1 MRMEIAIYHRKI
13 EEHMPEKQKVT
24 MSGQTS
30 NRKGSFEKLKA
41 KQVSSSEHEDQKFH
55 LSFQSPITSSYPLQP
70 QFSPDST
77 TTTLIDNSPK
87 NTSCL
92 VFVSTV
98 QK

>member
-1 MRMEIAIYHRKI
+1 MEIAIYHRKI

-24 MSGQTS
+24 MSGQIN

-41 KQVSSSEHEDQKFH
+41 KQVSSSEHQDQNFH

-77 TTTLIDNSPK
+77 MAILIDNSPK
-87 NTSCL
+87 NAFWL
-92 VFVSTV
+92 VLLSTV